1 MTCQVFCFFC
11 LVILL
16 FCFSECWAECVS
28 GKTTNLCHEKPWLLK
43 HYFCPSLCFITLWPL
58 VLHKLKFTLQ
68 NLWIMSHCSYIR
80 QSFFLPNGIISLSDS
95 SHKRIYTERWI
106 KQDRASCL
114 WSQATFNSS
123 RPQTDELTSGAVTAL
138 LYGRIELSWEAVF
151 CLFFPLWYVL
161 PAPLRKML
169 LFGRQSSQCART
181 WGGECCVFWLGERE
195 ERYRRWFK
203 QKVWI
208 LPSGR

>member
-1 MTCQVFCFFC
+1 MEK
-11 LVILL
+11 LL
-16 FCFSECWAECVS
+16 TSVTRSFGCR
-28 GKTTNLCHEKPWLLK
+28 K

-114 WSQATFNSS
+114 WSQTTFNSS

-169 LFGRQSSQCART
+169 LLGRQSSQCART
-181 WGGECCVFWLGERE
+181 WGGECCVFWLGERG
-195 ERYRRWFK
+195 K
-203 QKVWI
+203 I
-208 LPSGR
+208 PTMI